1 MCKSKFNHTNC
12 KNDHNK
18 YFFFFKKIFE
28 YQYVGIDRTEG
39 GYHSK
44 LTPHKAIHLHE
55 IDKLELEEKEIKI
68 K

>member
-18 YFFFFKKIFE
+18 YFFQENFE
-28 YQYVGIDRTEG
+28 YQYVGTDRTEG

-44 LTPHKAIHLHE
+44 FTPHKAIHLHE
-55 IDKLELEEKEIKI
+55 NDKLELEEREIKI